1 MSRSALSLLALGLV
15 ACQPARDG
23 APSLDTSALQGA
35 MPAGGTVGAVFT
47 TLFTIVITVMLI
59 RILGDAAGGRVASG
73 DVVALLGFAALIYL
87 PVILSLTA
95 FVSVLLV
102 VARSYQDSEMIVWF
116 ASGLSLMRW
125 IRPVMAIGIPLVLLT
140 ASLSLWLTPWA
151 SRLSAEY
158 KETFKNREDISRISP
173 GKFQESASGD
183 RIFFVEG
190 LSSDTRNVENV
201 FVSQSRDK
209 NNSVVVAQ
217 VGSINV
223 DARGDK
229 LLELRN
235 GHRYDGTPGTPD
247 FQTMDFGRYVI
258 VISGSHREIEDI
270 KSSRV
275 LPTAAL
281 IAAPVPSNMAEL
293 LWRISLPIMC
303 LLQML
308 LAIPL
313 GFVNPRRGRTLNL
326 MIALVLAISYLN
338 SLGIVQAAV
347 GQGRLSFGAAWWPL
361 HLAAF
366 LIITLLFFWRNN
378 TNSRWHPM
386 ALLILA
392 RQLVTR
398 KRTVAS

>member
-1 MSRSALSLLALGLV
+1 MIFQRAIRREL
-15 ACQPARDG
+15 RN
-23 APSLDTSALQGA
+23 
-35 MPAGGTVGAVFT
+35 TVGAVFT

-125 IRPVMAIGIPLVLLT
+125 IRPVMAIGIPIVLLT

-258 VISGSHREIEDI
+258 VISGSNREIEDN

-313 GFVNPRRGRTLNL
+313 GFFNPRRGRTLNL

-392 RQLVTR
+392 RQLVAR

>member
-1 MSRSALSLLALGLV
+1 MIFQRAIRRELLN
-15 ACQPARDG
+15 
-23 APSLDTSALQGA
+23 
-35 MPAGGTVGAVFT
+35 TVGAVFT

-95 FVSVLLV
+95 FISVILV

-125 IRPVMAIGIPLVLLT
+125 IRPIMSVGIPLVLLT

-158 KETFKNREDISRISP
+158 KESFRNREDISRISP

-190 LSSDTRNVENV
+190 LSSDTSKVENV
-201 FVSQSRDK
+201 FVSQSQGK
-209 NNSVVVAQ
+209 NSSVVVAQ
-217 VGSINV
+217 EGSVIL
-223 DARGDK
+223 DQRGDK

-235 GHRYDGTPGTPD
+235 GHRYDGTPGSPD

-258 VISGSHREIEDI
+258 VVSSSQRELTDN
-270 KSSRV
+270 KSARV
-275 LPTAAL
+275 LSTRSL
-281 IAAPVPSNMAEL
+281 IESPNPSNMSEL
-293 LWRISLPIMC
+293 LWRVSLPVMC

-326 MIALVLAISYLN
+326 MIALVLAVSYLN
-338 SLGIVQAAV
+338 SVGIVQAAV
-347 GQGRLSFGAAWWPL
+347 GQGRLSFTSAWWPL
-361 HLAAF
+361 HLSALVVIAV
-366 LIITLLFFWRNN
+366 LFFWRNN

-386 ALLILA
+386 ALLILG
-392 RQLVTR
+392 RQLLAL
-398 KRTVAS
+398 KRTTTG

>member
-1 MSRSALSLLALGLV
+1 MIFQRAIRREL
-15 ACQPARDG
+15 RN
-23 APSLDTSALQGA
+23 
-35 MPAGGTVGAVFT
+35 TVGAVFT

-125 IRPVMAIGIPLVLLT
+125 IRPVMAIGIPIVLLT

-258 VISGSHREIEDI
+258 VISGSNREIEDN

-392 RQLVTR
+392 RQLVAR

>member
-1 MSRSALSLLALGLV
+1 MIFQRAIRREL
-15 ACQPARDG
+15 RN
-23 APSLDTSALQGA
+23 
-35 MPAGGTVGAVFT
+35 TVGAVFT

-125 IRPVMAIGIPLVLLT
+125 IRPVMAIGIPIVLLT

-190 LSSDTRNVENV
+190 LSSDTRNVENI

-258 VISGSHREIEDI
+258 VISGSNREIEDN

-392 RQLVTR
+392 RQLVAR

>member
-1 MSRSALSLLALGLV
+1 MIFQRAIRREL
-15 ACQPARDG
+15 RN
-23 APSLDTSALQGA
+23 
-35 MPAGGTVGAVFT
+35 TVGAVFT

-125 IRPVMAIGIPLVLLT
+125 IRPVMAVGLPIVMLT
-140 ASLSLWLTPWA
+140 AALSLWLTPWA

-258 VISGSHREIEDI
+258 VISSSHRELEDN
-270 KSSRV
+270 KSARV

-281 IAAPVPSNMAEL
+281 IASPEPSNKAEL
-293 LWRISLPIMC
+293 LWRISLPILC

-347 GQGRLSFGAAWWPL
+347 GQGRISFGTAWWPL

-366 LIITLLFFWRNN
+366 LVITLLFFWRNN

-386 ALLILA
+386 ALLILG
-392 RQLVTR
+392 RQLISR

>member
-1 MSRSALSLLALGLV
+1 MIFQRAIRREL
-15 ACQPARDG
+15 RN
-23 APSLDTSALQGA
+23 
-35 MPAGGTVGAVFT
+35 TVGAVFT

-125 IRPVMAIGIPLVLLT
+125 IRPVMAIGIPIVLLT

-190 LSSDTRNVENV
+190 LSSDTRHVENV

-258 VISGSHREIEDI
+258 VISGSNREIEDN

>member
-1 MSRSALSLLALGLV
+1 MIFQRAIRRELLN
-15 ACQPARDG
+15 
-23 APSLDTSALQGA
+23 
-35 MPAGGTVGAVFT
+35 TVGAVFT

-95 FVSVLLV
+95 FISVLLV

-125 IRPVMAIGIPLVLLT
+125 IRPIMSIGIPIVLLT

-158 KETFKNREDISRISP
+158 KETFRNREDISRISP

-190 LSSDTRNVENV
+190 LSSDTSKVENV
-201 FVSQSRDK
+201 FVSQSQGNK
-209 NNSVVVAQ
+209 SSVVVAQ
-217 VGSINV
+217 EGSVIL
-223 DARGDK
+223 DRRGDK

-235 GHRYDGTPGTPD
+235 GHRYDGTPGAPD

-258 VISGSHREIEDI
+258 VVSTSQPELTDN
-270 KSSRV
+270 KSARV
-275 LPTAAL
+275 LSTRSL
-281 IAAPVPSNMAEL
+281 IESPNPSNMAEL
-293 LWRISLPIMC
+293 LWRVSLPVMC

-326 MIALVLAISYLN
+326 MIALVLAVSYLN
-338 SLGIVQAAV
+338 SVGIVQAAV
-347 GQGRLSFGAAWWPL
+347 GQGRLSFTSAWWPL
-361 HLAAF
+361 HLSALLVIAV
-366 LIITLLFFWRNN
+366 LFFWRNN

-386 ALLILA
+386 ALLILG
-392 RQLVTR
+392 RQLLAL
-398 KRTVAS
+398 KRTTT

>member
-1 MSRSALSLLALGLV
+1 MIFQRAIRRELLN
-15 ACQPARDG
+15 
-23 APSLDTSALQGA
+23 
-35 MPAGGTVGAVFT
+35 TVGAVFT

-59 RILGDAAGGRVASG
+59 RILGDAAGGRVATG

-95 FVSVLLV
+95 FISVLLV

-125 IRPVMAIGIPLVLLT
+125 IRPIMSIGIPIVLLT

-158 KETFKNREDISRISP
+158 KETFRNREDISRISP

-190 LSSDTRNVENV
+190 LSSDTSKVENV
-201 FVSQSRDK
+201 FVSQSQGK
-209 NNSVVVAQ
+209 NSSVVVAQ
-217 VGSINV
+217 EGSVIL
-223 DARGDK
+223 DQRGDK

-235 GHRYDGTPGTPD
+235 GHRYDGTPGSPD

-258 VISGSHREIEDI
+258 VVSSSQRELTDN
-270 KSSRV
+270 KSARV
-275 LPTAAL
+275 LSTRSL
-281 IAAPVPSNMAEL
+281 IESPNPSNMAEL
-293 LWRISLPIMC
+293 LWRVSLPVMC
-303 LLQML
+303 SLQML

-326 MIALVLAISYLN
+326 MIALVLAVSYLN
-338 SLGIVQAAV
+338 SVGIVQAAV
-347 GQGRLSFGAAWWPL
+347 GQGRLSFNSAWWPL
-361 HLAAF
+361 HLSA
-366 LIITLLFFWRNN
+366 LLVISVLFFWRNN

-386 ALLILA
+386 TLLILG
-392 RQLVTR
+392 RQLLALR
-398 KRTVAS
+398 RTTT